1 MASVEQKEII
11 QLLRDHFPV
20 LAFSTDVLTE
30 IAEHARRLQ
39 LPTGQVLIETGATIQ
54 YIPLVLNGAIKVVRT
69 DDEQH
74 EMLLYYIQPG
84 ESCAFTLSSSLKRE
98 KSKIKAI
105 VQQPSTVLVIPSE
118 FNGQL
123 ARRYPL
129 WFEFVLDAYSKRM
142 EELLELVEEIG
153 FKHLDHRLEKYLKE
167 KFILMKTPLL
177 TLSHQEIADDLGTAR
192 VVVSRMLK
200 QLEKKGVIQLM
211 RGKIKNISLV

>member
-30 IAEHARRLQ
+30 IADHARRLQ

-69 DDEQH
+69 DDDQH
-74 EMLLYYIQPG
+74 EILLYYIQPG

-105 VQQPSTVLVIPSE
+105 AQQPSTVLVIPSE

-129 WFEFVLDAYSKRM
+129 WFEFVLDAYNKRM

-153 FKHLDHRLEKYLKE
+153 FKHLDHRLEKHLKE
-167 KFILMKTPLL
+167 KFLLMRTPLL

-192 VVVSRMLK
+192 VVISRMLK
-200 QLEKKGVIQLM
+200 QLEKKGAIQLM